1 MHSNG
6 NHHNHSVVPSNN
18 AFHSTA
24 GNVSNFGPVYYS
36 APQPGYVDAGMTE
49 SRKRSY
55 SVLNDF
61 FGDAKRRHIDPH
73 QYHDLSDRFGG
84 MPNLPLPAHGNFI
97 NDFNSTSGTGM
108 SSVQQ
113 DTTTTAMAVSHNP
126 VPAIHVVNPFTE
138 LKTKHDLRS
147 LDTFLE
153 TLQNTVYEHTENLSN
168 AGVLPVSQIHHIGL
182 NGQTNHLPS
191 DHQSSTRPRG
201 VDSIGSHPPS
211 SSGSLAPPTLDD
223 TPALTPD
230 SHNGYSPASAC
241 SHSASPYSPG
251 ARHIGNPYPTLPSFS
266 AMTGS
271 QPGYVYTNGIPASYL
286 GNSYDDLDG
295 RRCYAG
301 GILQR
306 AAPASPP
313 RINRDKRSTPTST
326 SRRSSAEREALLKG
340 VQNVELASPTR
351 AEAESPA
358 SRERHDTAETSG
370 TNGSSSADDR
380 QKGWIQNI
388 RVIEALRSFV
398 KERLQRGEY
407 EASEVDSDVEGWQQ
421 SSSSRSPRKDERR
434 QKIARQG
441 SWNGDRVR
449 DIEMLD
455 SDRERERQRQTG
467 SLYPILRA
475 VEAVS

>member
-1 MHSNG
+1 
-6 NHHNHSVVPSNN
+6 
-18 AFHSTA
+18 
-24 GNVSNFGPVYYS
+24 
-36 APQPGYVDAGMTE
+36 
-49 SRKRSY
+49 
-55 SVLNDF
+55 
-61 FGDAKRRHIDPH
+61 
-73 QYHDLSDRFGG
+73 
-84 MPNLPLPAHGNFI
+84 
-97 NDFNSTSGTGM
+97 
-108 SSVQQ
+108 
-113 DTTTTAMAVSHNP
+113 
-126 VPAIHVVNPFTE
+126 
-138 LKTKHDLRS
+138 
-147 LDTFLE
+147 
-153 TLQNTVYEHTENLSN
+153 
-168 AGVLPVSQIHHIGL
+168 
-182 NGQTNHLPS
+182 
-191 DHQSSTRPRG
+191 
-201 VDSIGSHPPS
+201 
-211 SSGSLAPPTLDD
+211 
-223 TPALTPD
+223 
-230 SHNGYSPASAC
+230 
-241 SHSASPYSPG
+241 
-251 ARHIGNPYPTLPSFS
+251 
-266 AMTGS
+266 MTGS

-421 SSSSRSPRKDERR
+421 SSVRGHRGKMKEGKKSRDRGVGTGIVSGISKCW
-434 QKIARQG
+434 IAT
-441 SWNGDRVR
+441 VR
-449 DIEMLD
+449 GRGRGK
-455 SDRERERQRQTG
+455 REACIR
-467 SLYPILRA
+467 S
-475 VEAVS
+475 